1 MATATSFKLT
11 RFRKWAREAPYGGVF
26 VYHRD
31 PTERDPAVYAY
42 ARKLHDAG
50 MVFLFDRRL
59 GEERFEKCARRTP
72 VVAHLTLDR
81 VSASVKVDPSTAFLD
96 EKVDAA

>member
-1 MATATSFKLT
+1 MTTKITFKLKA
-11 RFRKWAREAPYGGVF
+11 FRAWAREAQYEDVF

-31 PTERDPAVYAY
+31 PAERDGEAFAY
-42 ARKLHDAG
+42 ARKLHEAG

-59 GEERFEKCARRTP
+59 EPGRFEKCARRTP
-72 VVAHLTLDR
+72 VVAHLALDR
-81 VSASVKVDPSTAFLD
+81 VSAAVKVDPSTDFLD

>member
-1 MATATSFKLT
+1 MTTTTSFKLT
-11 RFRKWAREAPYGGVF
+11 RFRKWAREAPYGETF

-31 PTERDPAVYAY
+31 PIERDASLFAY
-42 ARKLHDAG
+42 ARKLHEAG

-59 GEERFEKCARRTP
+59 GEERFEKCARRTR
-72 VVAHLTLDR
+72 VTAHLALDR